1 MDFQKYAKFQAMPDT
16 SESGAVVENVNT
28 MDAFH
33 CVETPKMAMDSYGIP
48 EIFNSDQGSQSSC
61 SEFLTEL
68 RTHDILIS
76 MTVFACLHCVL

>member
-33 CVETPKMAMDSYGIP
+33 CVETPKMAVDSYGIP
-48 EIFNSDQGSQSSC
+48 EIFNSDQGSQ

-76 MTVFACLHCVL
+76 MTVFACLHRDL

>member
-33 CVETPKMAMDSYGIP
+33 CVETPKMAVDSYVIP
-48 EIFNSDQGSQSSC
+48 EIFNSDQGSQA
-61 SEFLTEL
+61 EFLTEL

-76 MTVFACLHCVL
+76 MTVFACLHCDL

>member
-16 SESGAVVENVNT
+16 SESGAVAV
-28 MDAFH
+28 
-33 CVETPKMAMDSYGIP
+33 DSYGIP
-48 EIFNSDQGSQSSC
+48 EIFNSDQGSQ

-76 MTVFACLHCVL
+76 MTVFACLHCDL

>member
-28 MDAFH
+28 MDACH
-33 CVETPKMAMDSYGIP
+33 CVETPKMAVDSYGIP
-48 EIFNSDQGSQSSC
+48 EIFNSDQGSQ

-76 MTVFACLHCVL
+76 MTVFACPHCDL